1 MADEVKSEEEMVE
14 AVKDI
19 HTWVDEVANN
29 VIKVYLIVFVTVGM
43 GYCMTNYVGK
53 DKGVD
58 PNLVYGFF
66 AGIITTIFPAYFA
79 FKSKKDKET
88 PK

>member
-1 MADEVKSEEEMVE
+1 MADEVKAEDE
-14 AVKDI
+14 AVEPLRDI
-19 HTWVDEVANN
+19 HTWIDEVANN
-29 VIKVYLIVFVTVGM
+29 VIKVYLIVFVTIGM
-43 GYCMTNYVGK
+43 AYCMVNYVGK

-79 FKSKKDKET
+79 FKTKKDKEM